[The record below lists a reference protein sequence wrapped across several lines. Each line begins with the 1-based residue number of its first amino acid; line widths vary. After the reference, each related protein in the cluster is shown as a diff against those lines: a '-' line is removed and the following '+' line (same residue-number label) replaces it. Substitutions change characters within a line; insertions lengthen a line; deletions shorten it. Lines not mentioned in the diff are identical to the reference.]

1 MARKLSGSVVV
12 VTGASSGV
20 GRATALQLADAGAS
34 VVLAARREGA
44 LRDAAAECERRG
56 GRALAVP
63 TDVRDAQAVQRLA
76 GAATAQFGRI
86 DAWVNNAAVTMFGRF
101 GEAPADVWREVVE
114 VDFFGYVHGARAALP
129 IFRDQGAGTLINV
142 ASVNSHVAFP
152 YISSY
157 VASKFA
163 VRGFAES
170 LREEL
175 RGQNIDVC
183 TIKPAAIDTPLFQH
197 AANYMGRPAKPLR
210 PFMRPERVAAAIV
223 RCIEHP
229 RREVF
234 VGLSGRQML
243 LFRALAPGLAERVIP
258 KLVEREHFL
267 DKPQP
272 PTPGNVLA
280 PDPVWTGV
288 TGGWKEGDASPQGAP
303 ARTAAAVGAGAATM
317 LGSLVMAALRRR
329 PSAM

>member
-1 MARKLSGSVVV
+1 MARKVSDSVVV

-20 GRATALQLADAGAS
+20 GRATALELASAGAK

-44 LRDAAAECERRG
+44 LSEAAAECQRRG
-56 GRALAVP
+56 GEALAVP
-63 TDVRDAQAVQRLA
+63 TDVRDAEAVQRLA
-76 GAATAQFGRI
+76 GAAAERFGRI
-86 DAWVNNAAVTMFGRF
+86 DVWVNNAAVSMFGRF
-101 GEAPADVWREVVE
+101 GEAPYDIWREVVE
-114 VDFFGYVHGARAALP
+114 VDFFGYVHGARAVLP
-129 IFRDQGAGTLINV
+129 RFREQGRGTLINV

-163 VRGFAES
+163 IRGFAES
-170 LREEL
+170 LREEV
-175 RGQNIDVC
+175 RGENIDVC

-197 AANYMGRPAKPLR
+197 AANYTGRAAKPLR

-223 RCIEHP
+223 RCIERP

-234 VGLSGRQML
+234 VGLSGRQMA
-243 LFRALAPGLAERVIP
+243 LFRALAPALAERVLP

-280 PDPVWTGV
+280 PDPAWTGV
-288 TGGWKEGDASPQGAP
+288 TGGWKEGDASPRGAP
-303 ARTAAAVGAGAATM
+303 ARTAAAVGAGAASV
-317 LGSLVMAALRRR
+317 LASLVMAALRRGR
-329 PSAM
+329 TAM